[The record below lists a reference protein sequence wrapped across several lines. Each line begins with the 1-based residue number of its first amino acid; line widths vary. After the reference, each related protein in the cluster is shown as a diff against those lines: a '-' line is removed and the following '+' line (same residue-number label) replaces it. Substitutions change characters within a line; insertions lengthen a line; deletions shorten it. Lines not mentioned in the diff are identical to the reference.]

1 MSEESMK
8 RLIGIIEKLVEEN
21 ARLHKENERLNAHR
35 TTVMTPLTYT
45 KTNNPLEPPFTITCN
60 GGGVE

>member
-1 MSEESMK
+1 MSEESMT

-21 ARLHKENERLNAHR
+21 ERLHKENERFSAYR
-35 TTVMTPLTYT
+35 TVTVPSMTYT
-45 KTNNPLEPPFTITCN
+45 KTNNPLEPLYKITCS

>member
-1 MSEESMK
+1 MSEESMT

-21 ARLHKENERLNAHR
+21 ERLHKENERLSAYR
-35 TTVMTPLTYT
+35 TVTVPSITYT
-45 KTNNPLEPPFTITCN
+45 KTSNPLEPPYKITCN

>member
-1 MSEESMK
+1 MSEESMM

-21 ARLHKENERLNAHR
+21 ERLHKENERLSAYR
-35 TTVMTPLTYT
+35 TTVVPSMTYT
-45 KTNNPLEPPFTITCN
+45 KVSNPLEPPYKITCN